1 MSIGAISRERSLAAA
16 PVVEEHDGIPAD
28 VARWR
33 DSEAAVTPRSYYGEV
48 VRRLLHDRTAMFACG
63 MLALIVGASL
73 LAPFISGYDPVEG
86 DVAARLRPLGTAGH
100 VLGTDE
106 QGRDML
112 TRLMYGGRLSL
123 LAGVVPVAIATV
135 LGTLIGALASYLG
148 RATGAVL
155 MRVMDVSYAFPA
167 ILLAIAIA
175 SALGAGVSSSIVALT
190 IVFVPP
196 ISRVAESATR
206 HVKVQE
212 YIEAARISGASTL
225 WVIGDQV
232 LPNVFSPIFVYA
244 SSLVGL
250 SILIAS
256 ALSFIGLGSA
266 PPTPEWG
273 AMLNQLR
280 PSIYTQP
287 AVVALPGLMI
297 FATSVAFN
305 LLSSSLRDALDV
317 KHA

>member
-1 MSIGAISRERSLAAA
+1 MSISAIPDSRSVSPAHVLDGDEGVSAA
-16 PVVEEHDGIPAD
+16 

-33 DSEAAVTPRSYYGEV
+33 DSEQAVTPRSYYGEV
-48 VRRLLHDRTAMFACG
+48 GRRLLRDRS
-63 MLALIVGASL
+63 ALVALGILGVIVGTSI
-73 LAPFISGYDPVEG
+73 LAPVISPHDPITG
-86 DVAARLRPLGTAGH
+86 DVAARLRPIGTPGYI
-100 VLGTDE
+100 LGTDE

-112 TRLMYGGRLSL
+112 TRLLYGGQLSL
-123 LAGVVPVAIATV
+123 MAGIVPVAIATV
-135 LGTLIGALASYLG
+135 FGTLIGAMASYMG
-148 RATGAVL
+148 KATGAVL
-155 MRVMDVSYAFPA
+155 MRIMDMSYAFPA

-175 SALGAGVSSSIVALT
+175 SSLGAGIGSSIVALS

-206 HVKVQE
+206 GVMVQE

-225 WVIGDQV
+225 WVIFDQV
-232 LPNVFSPIFVYA
+232 LPNIFSPIFVYA

-273 AMLNQLR
+273 AMLNGMR
-280 PSIYTQP
+280 PSIYTRP
-287 AVVALPGLMI
+287 AVAALPGLLI
-297 FATSVAFN
+297 FLTSVGFN
-305 LLSSSLRDALDV
+305 MLSTSLRDALDV
-317 KHA
+317 KHS

>member
-1 MSIGAISRERSLAAA
+1 MSVSAIQHERSLSA
-16 PVVEEHDGIPAD
+16 PVADETDSIPEA
-28 VARWR
+28 VRRWR
-33 DSEAAVTPRSYYGEV
+33 DSENAVAPRSYYGEV
-48 VRRLLHDRTAMFACG
+48 GRRLLRDRTALVAFG
-63 MLALIVGASL
+63 LLLLIGGTSILAPVITSYDPIVG
-73 LAPFISGYDPVEG
+73 
-86 DVAARLRPLGTAGH
+86 DVSARLRPIGTPDH

-112 TRLMYGGRLSL
+112 ARLLYGGRLSL
-123 LAGVVPVAIATV
+123 LAGVVPVVIATV
-135 LGTLIGALASYLG
+135 IGTLVGAVASYMG
-148 RATGAVL
+148 RTVGAVL
-155 MRVMDVSYAFPA
+155 MRTMDVSYAFPA

-175 SALGAGVSSSIVALT
+175 SSLGAGVSSSIVALS
-190 IVFVPP
+190 IVFIPP
-196 ISRVAESATR
+196 ISRVAEAATR
-206 HVKVQE
+206 QVKVQE

-232 LPNVFSPIFVYA
+232 LPNIFSPIFVYS

-287 AVVALPGLMI
+287 AVAVLPGLLI
-297 FATSVAFN
+297 FLTSVGFN
-305 LLSSSLRDALDV
+305 MLSTSLRDALDV
-317 KHA
+317 KHS

>member
-1 MSIGAISRERSLAAA
+1 MSIGAISQERALAGA
-16 PVVEEHDGIPAD
+16 PVAEEHDGIPAD

-48 VRRLLHDRTAMFACG
+48 ARRLLRDRTAMVACG

-73 LAPFISGYDPVEG
+73 LAPFVSGYDPIEG
-86 DVAARLRPLGTAGH
+86 DVAARLRPMGTTGH

-123 LAGVVPVAIATV
+123 LAGVVPVIATV
-135 LGTLIGALASYLG
+135 LGTIIGALASYLG

-317 KHA
+317 KHS

>member
-1 MSIGAISRERSLAAA
+1 MSVAIPNAGAIPHPGVREA
-16 PVVEEHDGIPAD
+16 PDAVPAE
-28 VARWR
+28 VIRWR
-33 DSEAAVTPRSYYGEV
+33 DSENAVTPRSYYGEV
-48 VRRLLHDRTAMFACG
+48 VRRLLRDRSALVAFAM
-63 MLALIVGASL
+63 LVVIVGTSL
-73 LAPFISGYDPVEG
+73 FAGLVTSYDPVVG
-86 DVAARLRPLGTAGH
+86 DVAARLRPIGTPDH

-112 TRLMYGGRLSL
+112 ARLLHGGRLSL
-123 LAGVVPVAIATV
+123 LAGIIPVAIATFV
-135 LGTLIGALASYLG
+135 GTLVGACAAYMG

-155 MRVMDVSYAFPA
+155 MRIMDMSYAFPA

-175 SALGAGVSSSIVALT
+175 ASLGAGVSSSIVALS
-190 IVFVPP
+190 IVFIPP

-206 HVKVQE
+206 HVMVQE

-232 LPNVFSPIFVYA
+232 LPNIFSPIFVYA

-273 AMLNQLR
+273 AMLNTLR

-297 FATSVAFN
+297 FLTSVAFN
-305 LLSSSLRDALDV
+305 LLSTSLRDALDV
-317 KHA
+317 KHS

>member
-1 MSIGAISRERSLAAA
+1 MGVQALPGAGSLTHGGAHA
-16 PVVEEHDGIPAD
+16 EHEAIPAD
-28 VARWR
+28 VLRWR
-33 DSEAAVTPRSYYGEV
+33 DSEQAVTPRSYYGEV
-48 VRRLLHDRTAMFACG
+48 GRRLLADRTALVAVG
-63 MLALIVGASL
+63 ALIVIIGSSA
-73 LAPFISGYDPVEG
+73 LAPILTPYDPLVG
-86 DVAARLRPLGTAGH
+86 DVASRLRPMGTPGH
-100 VLGTDE
+100 ILGTDE

-112 TRLMYGGRLSL
+112 SRLLYGGQLSL
-123 LAGVVPVAIATV
+123 LAGIIPVVIATTI
-135 LGTLIGALASYLG
+135 GTLVGAMAAYMG
-148 RATGAVL
+148 KATGAVL
-155 MRVMDVSYAFPA
+155 MRIMDMSYAFPA

-175 SALGAGVSSSIVALT
+175 SSLGAGVGSSIIALS

-206 HVKVQE
+206 HVMVQE

-232 LPNVFSPIFVYA
+232 LPNIFSPIFVYA

-266 PPTPEWG
+266 PPAPEWG
-273 AMLNQLR
+273 AMLSSLR

-287 AVVALPGLMI
+287 AVVALPGLLI
-297 FATSVAFN
+297 FLTSVGFN
-305 LLSSSLRDALDV
+305 MLSTSLRDALDV
-317 KHA
+317 KHS

>member
-1 MSIGAISRERSLAAA
+1 VRAA
-16 PVVEEHDGIPAD
+16 PDAVPAE
-28 VARWR
+28 VIRRR
-33 DSEAAVTPRSYYGEV
+33 DSENAVTPRSFYGEV
-48 VRRLLHDRTAMFACG
+48 VRRLLRDRSALVAFG
-63 MLALIVGASL
+63 MLAVIVGTSAFAGLVTS
-73 LAPFISGYDPVEG
+73 YDPIVG
-86 DVAARLRPLGTAGH
+86 DVASRLRPIGTPDH
-100 VLGTDE
+100 ILGTDE

-112 TRLMYGGRLSL
+112 ARLLHGGRLSL
-123 LAGVVPVAIATV
+123 MAGIIPVAIATFV
-135 LGTLIGALASYLG
+135 GTLVGACAAYMG

-155 MRVMDVSYAFPA
+155 MRIMDMSYAFPA

-175 SALGAGVSSSIVALT
+175 ASLGAGVSSSIVALS
-190 IVFVPP
+190 IVFIPP

-206 HVKVQE
+206 HVMVQE

-232 LPNVFSPIFVYA
+232 LPNIFSPIFVYS

-273 AMLNQLR
+273 AMLNTLR

-297 FATSVAFN
+297 FLTSVAFN
-305 LLSSSLRDALDV
+305 LLSTSLRDALDV
-317 KHA
+317 KHS